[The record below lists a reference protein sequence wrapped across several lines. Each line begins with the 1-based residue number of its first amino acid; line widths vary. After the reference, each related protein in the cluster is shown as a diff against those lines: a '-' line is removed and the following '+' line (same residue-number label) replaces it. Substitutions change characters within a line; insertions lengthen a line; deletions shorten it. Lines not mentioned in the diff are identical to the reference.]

1 MKLVRLDLMLKDETW
16 TDSSH
21 RDSKFQPKTFKTSD
35 RQTLF
40 STTRV
45 SVFHFQYHSFISTQC
60 CVVSFGKF
68 SSSDDSTPLVKHGVD
83 PLTQRLRHPNTRS
96 TNTGVDEV
104 PGDGEQDIKET
115 VHQTA
120 EPLNMVL
127 LVR

>member
-1 MKLVRLDLMLKDETW
+1 MLRCFIWEVQQLRCFHTIGD
-16 TDSSH
+16 
-21 RDSKFQPKTFKTSD
+21 
-35 RQTLF
+35 
-40 STTRV
+40 TR
-45 SVFHFQYHSFISTQC
+45 
-60 CVVSFGKF
+60 
-68 SSSDDSTPLVKHGVD
+68 VD
-83 PLTQRLRHPNTRS
+83 PLTQRLRDPNTRS